1 MSRYTIG
8 QVSSMTGLSIATLR
22 FYDKVGLFPHLQRE
36 ESGTRRFTDDDLN
49 QIRLIECL
57 KKTGMELVDIRSF
70 IRWVEQGDSTIQKR
84 RTLFESRKAAVAKE
98 IEDLQEAMKLI
109 DFKCWYYDRAVEDG
123 TEQTVK
129 SMTPD
134 QMPEDIREL
143 YLATHIVS
151 DK

>member
-84 RTLFESRKAAVAKE
+84 RELFESRKAAVAKE

-123 TEQTVK
+123 TEQAVK

-151 DK
+151 EK

>member
-84 RTLFESRKAAVAKE
+84 RELFESRKAAVAKE

-109 DFKCWYYDRAVEDG
+109 DFKCWYYDKAVEDG
-123 TEQTVK
+123 TEQAVK
-129 SMTPD
+129 AMTPD

-151 DK
+151 EK

>member
-84 RTLFESRKAAVAKE
+84 RELFESRKAAVAKE

-109 DFKCWYYDRAVEDG
+109 DFKCWYYGRAVEDG
-123 TEQTVK
+123 TEQAVK

-151 DK
+151 EK